1 MSHNRTLYVDRQG
14 HSISRTTWLALTAR
28 PEYVVIASD
37 AVTAEGH
44 HLQVV
49 TIWLGLNL
57 PIGGPRVFETL
68 LHAAGGRRPRR
79 WAWPSLSRA
88 QAGHRHVVDE
98 LMAGPPAVS
107 GAKSTRTER
116 RR

>member
-1 MSHNRTLYVDRQG
+1 MLHNRTLYVDRQG
-14 HSISRTTWLALTAR
+14 HPISRTTWLALTAR

-37 AVTAEGH
+37 GVTFEGY

-57 PIGGPRVFETL
+57 PSGGPRVFETL
-68 LHAAGGRRPRR
+68 LHAGGSSRPRR

-88 QAGHRHVVDE
+88 HAGHRHVVDE
-98 LMAGPPAVS
+98 LIAGQPVLG
-107 GAKSTRTER
+107 GAQSTRTELR
-116 RR
+116 R